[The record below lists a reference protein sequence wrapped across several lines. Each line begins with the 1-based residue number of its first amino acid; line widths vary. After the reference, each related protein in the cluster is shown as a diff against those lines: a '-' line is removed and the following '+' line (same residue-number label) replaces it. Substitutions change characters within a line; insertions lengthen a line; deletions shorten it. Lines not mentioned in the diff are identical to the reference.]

1 MKFLYIF
8 LVLIFILLIMPI
20 RIRIVRN
27 DKHNDIDIYFV
38 KIFNIRFDLDA
49 AIKKFFSDKNSNDA
63 ITLDKILYNI
73 GLIIKSSN
81 IIKDTISLMTVS
93 KLTWIM
99 KTKSKNKETEV
110 FAIVASWNG
119 ILYLRKLIY
128 KNFKEVKNEYYSV
141 QNQGAKIDALF
152 DAVLDFRIIYFLF
165 AVFKNYKDIKKIRIF
180 VKKGSEKDV

>member
-20 RIRIVRN
+20 RIRIIRN

-49 AIKKFFSDKNSNDA
+49 TIKKFFSDKNSNDA

-81 IIKDTISLMTVS
+81 IIKDTISLITVS

-99 KTKSKNKETEV
+99 QTKSKNKEIEV

>member
-1 MKFLYIF
+1 
-8 LVLIFILLIMPI
+8 
-20 RIRIVRN
+20 
-27 DKHNDIDIYFV
+27 
-38 KIFNIRFDLDA
+38 
-49 AIKKFFSDKNSNDA
+49 
-63 ITLDKILYNI
+63 
-73 GLIIKSSN
+73 
-81 IIKDTISLMTVS
+81 MTVS

-99 KTKSKNKETEV
+99 QTKSKNKEIEV